1 MRTLDKYI
9 LRQFLV
15 PFGFFSVVLM
25 AVVWLT
31 QAFRMLDLILNRGQD
46 AATFGLFALLIT
58 PKVATIVIPIAL
70 LCAVIYCI
78 NHLRNDSEL
87 VVMSSVGMNA
97 RTIAAPIIG
106 ASIVITVLMFV
117 VSIYLAPQ
125 GQRTL
130 RGLVVEVREDLAGAV
145 LQEGTFNQPAEGLT
159 VYVRERSSN
168 GDLTGLLVH
177 DGRNPDVPVTYM
189 AERGL
194 FLKTDVSPR
203 IVMQNGR
210 VQRINR
216 KTGEFSNLSF
226 DKYTFDLGQFV
237 PEDVLVTYKPSER
250 TVAELLQ
257 PDEFAR
263 NDRER
268 NKFLTEIHMRLSGP
282 LYGLAFVFIALTTL
296 LHAKH
301 SRGNLAVPIIVT
313 ITIAVLVRLGGFR
326 LTNEV
331 NRTPEMAI
339 ALYAVLI
346 IAIVLPA
353 WRLRREKPILNWRGL
368 SLLRRS
374 GNDGEVAA

>member
-1 MRTLDKYI
+1 M
-9 LRQFLV
+9 V

-97 RTIAAPIIG
+97 RAVAAPIIA
-106 ASIVITVLMFV
+106 ASIVITLLMFV
-117 VSIYLAPQ
+117 VSVYLAPQ

-145 LQEGTFNQPAEGLT
+145 LQEGTFNQPADGLT

-177 DGRNPDVPVTYM
+177 DSRNANVPVTYM

-210 VQRINR
+210 VQRFNR

-237 PEDVLVTYKPSER
+237 PEDVLVSYKPSER
-250 TVAELLQ
+250 TVGELLQ
-257 PDEFAR
+257 PGEFAR
-263 NDRER
+263 DERER

-282 LYGLAFVFIALTTL
+282 LYGLAFVFISLSIL

-301 SRGNLAVPIIVT
+301 SRGNLAVPIIMAIIVS
-313 ITIAVLVRLGGFR
+313 VLVRLGGFR

-331 NRTPEMAI
+331 NRNPEMAI
-339 ALYAVLI
+339 VLYAMLVV
-346 IAIVLPA
+346 AIVLPA
-353 WRLRREKPILNWRGL
+353 WRLRRERPVIEWQRLLPPRGKK
-368 SLLRRS
+368 
-374 GNDGEVAA
+374 NEDEVPA